1 MRLLILMI
9 YRFNPIECSR
19 KSLDEDGYYCNQELV
34 QLLVFDAKVTNTS
47 YGTWRFDSEGDKN
60 LAAIYNANLRFV
72 ATMSGLTRW
81 QFICGEIEVEDD
93 KYEICNFSYAKVSID
108 CVYCREF
115 GDYYTRA
122 IDEPWYRSAVLQ
134 HRVDPESF
142 VYSVPHDDPDD
153 TKEEGD
159 RKVTASHAVFRTD
172 GGKKAPGCVVGFQFE
187 HEKMQKRFD
196 NITSRDNVR
205 QILTELLFSIDSIR
219 NPIFSFNFG
228 LVRWLPERL
237 WSFFCEVL
245 RRR

>member
-1 MRLLILMI
+1 M
-9 YRFNPIECSR
+9 
-19 KSLDEDGYYCNQELV
+19 
-34 QLLVFDAKVTNTS
+34 
-47 YGTWRFDSEGDKN
+47 
-60 LAAIYNANLRFV
+60 
-72 ATMSGLTRW
+72 
-81 QFICGEIEVEDD
+81 
-93 KYEICNFSYAKVSID
+93 SID
-108 CVYCREF
+108 CVHYREF

-205 QILTELLFSIDSIR
+205 QTLTKLLFIIFSIGIS
-219 NPIFSFNFG
+219 IFSFHFG
-228 LVRWLPERL
+228 SVRRLSEKL
-237 WSFFCEVL
+237 WSSFREML